1 VHPIPRNKSAPA
13 DRSSSGT
20 NPSCTADSIV
30 RQEDPVY
37 DPTGSFGTGARRARR
52 RSNARRESC
61 PRDPATCRLDDLVRE
76 VTERVS
82 DEWQICVVTNDDNVV
97 LGLLGQ
103 RALRCGENIHA
114 EEAMTADPQTGGSV
128 SDAREE
134 WGRQRR
140 TRSCRRPTGEGP
152 CSHSRTADG
161 RPGSCFAYQGHRA
174 KPETRTTASA
184 PRCPAGPLD
193 QAVCGPLKGAGGLR
207 SLEAAAQ
214 EMHVELKRSIEK
226 ATRGNS
232 VFAFDLPGQVA
243 PAAQTLWRELL
254 PSPSRASHFGHPM
267 EPVRASYALVRSRRD
282 IPPRSLRSSP
292 RRTGT
297 PPLWWTSAD

>member
-1 VHPIPRNKSAPA
+1 MPRNKSAPA

-128 SDAREE
+128 SDACEE

-140 TRSCRRPTGEGP
+140 TGSCRRPTGEGP

-161 RPGSCFAYQGHRA
+161 RPGSCFAYRGHRA

-193 QAVCGPLKGAGGLR
+193 QAVCVPLGAGGLR

-267 EPVRASYALVRSRRD
+267 EPLAS
-282 IPPRSLRSSP
+282 SLRARSFSP
-292 RRTGT
+292 RYT
-297 PPLWWTSAD
+297 PAQPTE